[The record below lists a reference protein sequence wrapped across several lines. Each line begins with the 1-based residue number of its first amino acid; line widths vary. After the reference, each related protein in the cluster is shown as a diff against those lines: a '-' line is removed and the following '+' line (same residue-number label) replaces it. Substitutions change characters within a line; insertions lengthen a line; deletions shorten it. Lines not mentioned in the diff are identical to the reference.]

1 MVAFSTS
8 RNRKIKVFWYFQGP
22 VALNNVN
29 VLEKLFHTYKHM
41 FKGKDGKTTS
51 MPINVVLVYFLL
63 GETLLKSHFGMDFL
77 L

>member
-1 MVAFSTS
+1 M
-8 RNRKIKVFWYFQGP
+8 
-22 VALNNVN
+22 ALNNVN

-63 GETLLKSHFGMDFL
+63 GETLLKSYFGMDFL